1 MRNKRKKHLKQL
13 RLQISR
19 MKRAMKRNSK
29 KYKLRR
35 RHHLENRKRGI
46 TARRIWESKDY
57 INKEVPKNFSF
68 IDNTDEVLKY
78 FVECKSLLHKKEKV
92 QCDLSHITSSLYVI
106 DRTVPFLSY
115 AIKTYIPQS
124 TSKLH
129 LYYL

>member
-68 IDNTDEVLKY
+68 INNTDEVLKF
-78 FVECKSLLHKKEKV
+78 FVECKSLLHKKEGCYLQLLNILLLHQVK
-92 QCDLSHITSSLYVI
+92 
-106 DRTVPFLSY
+106 
-115 AIKTYIPQS
+115 IKRNLCVMY
-124 TSKLH
+124 H
-129 LYYL
+129 